1 MACFKL
7 LQYLNGSP
15 SQPCLKVFP
24 AAVRHLVVIAPNRPP
39 HLASPSSSS
48 HGRQSDES
56 TMFTRPRTSMPVVC
70 HPLPRSPINRHSCT
84 LTFARLSAP
93 AYPPAINCWEH
104 EDTRPKAAWVVPCI
118 WARKP
123 CWFSRDHFL
132 SLSLSL
138 FSTFIVKSVVPYRSA
153 SKRSVL
159 WRARRSSRQL
169 ASSLL

>member
-15 SQPCLKVFP
+15 SQPCLVFP

-56 TMFTRPRTSMPVVC
+56 TMFTRPRTSMPVYA
-70 HPLPRSPINRHSCT
+70 T
-84 LTFARLSAP
+84 LSRAALSIATLARLPSLGFQLP
-93 AYPPAINCWEH
+93 AYPPAIDCWEH
-104 EDTRPKAAWVVPCI
+104 EVTRPKAAWVVPCI
-118 WARKP
+118 WVRKP
-123 CWFSRDHFL
+123 CWFSRDRF
-132 SLSLSL
+132 LSLSL

-153 SKRSVL
+153 STRSVL
-159 WRARRSSRQL
+159 WRALRSSRQL
-169 ASSLL
+169 ASSPL